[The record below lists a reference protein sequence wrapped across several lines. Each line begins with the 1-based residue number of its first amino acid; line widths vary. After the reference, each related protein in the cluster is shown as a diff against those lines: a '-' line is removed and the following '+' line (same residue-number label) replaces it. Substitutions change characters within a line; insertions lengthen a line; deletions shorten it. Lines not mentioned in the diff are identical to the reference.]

1 MTGISDGEAV
11 KLLLFLEAAD
21 EMRLKAVFLNLFS
34 SRKGLEFKISTDFS
48 KMRAVEC
55 WLSTASN
62 LLRIER

>member
-48 KMRAVEC
+48 
-55 WLSTASN
+55 
-62 LLRIER
+62 